1 MEGDIYVSVC
11 VCAYVE
17 RRITWEYGIFL
28 FAKNIF
34 FIVFMVLFNWTI
46 VKALKDESRVACLC

>member
-1 MEGDIYVSVC
+1 MSVC